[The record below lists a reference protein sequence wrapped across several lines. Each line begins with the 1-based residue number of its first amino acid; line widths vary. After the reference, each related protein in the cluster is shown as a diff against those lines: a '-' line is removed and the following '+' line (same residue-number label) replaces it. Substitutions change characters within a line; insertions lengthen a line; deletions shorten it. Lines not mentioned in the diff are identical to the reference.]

1 MPGPPCPLLKET
13 LLKFAIL
20 EKNLPLP
27 DKNLYETLHEVC
39 IIIMD
44 NYEVWTY
51 IIWSCA
57 LFGYLRGVHYLDI
70 LRGVHY
76 LGILRGVHYL
86 GILRGLHYLGI
97 LRGVHYLGI
106 LRGLHYLGILRG
118 VHDL

>member
-39 IIIMD
+39 IIWTRRCT
-44 NYEVWTY
+44 EVRP
-51 IIWSCA
+51 IGPA
-57 LFGYLRGVHYLDI
+57 LFGYLRGVHYLDILGGVHYLGNSSI

-86 GILRGLHYLGI
+86 GILRGVHYLGI
-97 LRGVHYLGI
+97 LRGVHY
-106 LRGLHYLGILRG
+106 
-118 VHDL
+118 